1 MISKIGDIIS
11 LNQKN
16 MFNKLEKIIFELL
29 LYIRYRKYISIQ
41 DSLVKR
47 CHFYFQ
53 NKSNNI
59 NFRHIRIFNS
69 HFSLNGENN
78 SVKIDNSE
86 KIIHG
91 LSVKIYGNNNFL
103 EIKNGACIFG
113 LRIVIRGES
122 SHITIGENFSENINC
137 MITCMGRNNYIQI
150 GNDCMFSE
158 NIDIWNTDSH
168 LITDTSNNIINKNKP
183 IIIGN
188 HVWVGKN
195 SVILKGVT
203 IGNNSIIGMSS
214 VVTKN
219 VDSNSI
225 YAGNPAKKIKEGVN
239 WNRDYA
245 IL

>member
-1 MISKIGDIIS
+1 
-11 LNQKN
+11 
-16 MFNKLEKIIFELL
+16 MFNKLEKIIFKLF
-29 LYIRYRKYISIQ
+29 LYLRYGNNLNIQ
-41 DSLVKR
+41 NSLVRR

-53 NKSNNI
+53 KKSSGI
-59 NFRHIRIFNS
+59 NFRNIKVFNS
-69 HFSLNGENN
+69 HFFLNGENN
-78 SVKIDNSE
+78 RVKIDNSE

-122 SHITIGENFSENINC
+122 CHIIIGENFSENINC
-137 MITCMGRNNYIQI
+137 MITCMGKNNHIQI

-168 LITDTSNNIINKNKP
+168 LITDTNNNIINQNKP

-195 SVILKGVT
+195 STILKGVI
-203 IGNNSIIGMSS
+203 IGDNSIIGMSS

-225 YAGNPAKKIKEGVN
+225 YAGNPAQKIKEGIN
-239 WNRDYA
+239 WSRDYA